1 MKIETF
7 PLDDHQVK
15 IVVELDAEQMEAGK
29 RRAARK
35 IANRTKIPGFRPGKA
50 PYDIV
55 LRYAGEG
62 AVTEEAIEL
71 LVDEIYPKVLDEE
84 KIKPAA
90 PGSLE
95 SVDSVAPPKFTFKVP
110 LEPTVDLGKYQ
121 SVRIPYEWQAPGE
134 EKVEQSIQELR
145 QMHATTE
152 TVERPIQEGDFVMTD
167 IVGHKAKTAE
177 GKAALVDRPGFP
189 VFIRPEGRKEDWPFE
204 GFSRQLIGLAPGE
217 SKTIAHK
224 YPKDYE
230 DDEVKGQTVNYV
242 ITINT
247 IRGVTLPELN
257 DEFAKTVGSFESL
270 AALRDVV
277 RANLAQQS
285 KAEYDNDYYT
295 NVVDKIKEGATIKY
309 PPQVLEHEVEHVL
322 EDLEQRLASQG
333 MDMEVYIKSREM
345 EREKYIEEEIR
356 PIAVRRLERGLIMEQ
371 ISKAENIK
379 ISDEALQSSFQQ
391 TYSEVASS
399 QQFQKNLRGKQPSRE
414 VVNAIAME
422 SAGRAATQLTLD
434 RLKEI
439 ATGEAARKAKEE
451 KKAAEKKAAE
461 EAAGTEGEA
470 EAKPKKTAKSASAAA
485 TKKPVAAKATAK
497 KPAEAES
504 GSGPKKRTS
513 KKTEPKTE

>member
-1 MKIETF
+1 LKIETF

-167 IVGHKAKTAE
+167 IVGHKARAAE
-177 GKAALVDRPGFP
+177 GEQALIDRPGFP

-204 GFSRQLIGLAPGE
+204 GFSRQLIGLTPGE

-224 YPKDYE
+224 YPKDD
-230 DDEVKGQTVNYV
+230 DDEELKGQTVNYV
-242 ITINT
+242 VTIKT
-247 IRGVTLPELN
+247 IRGISLPEL
-257 DEFAKTVGSFESL
+257 DDDFAKTVGSFESL

-295 NVVDKIKEGATIKY
+295 NVIDKIKEGATMKY
-309 PPQVLEHEVEHVL
+309 PPQVVEHEVEHVL

-333 MDMEVYIKSREM
+333 LDMEAYLKSREM
-345 EREKYIEEEIR
+345 EREKYIEEEVR
-356 PIAVRRLERGLIMEQ
+356 PIAIRRLERGLIMEQ
-371 ISKAENIK
+371 ISKAENIQVSK
-379 ISDEALQSSFQQ
+379 EVLQTSFQQ
-391 TYSEVASS
+391 TYGEIASN

-439 ATGEAARKAKEE
+439 ATGEAAHKAKEE

-461 EAAGTEGEA
+461 EATGTEGEA

-485 TKKPVAAKATAK
+485 TKKPAAAKAAAK

-504 GSGPKKRTS
+504 GSGPKKRAS